1 MSTIEMLMSLLSLF
15 ASLVSTCDIRAVLVA
30 QTDGPVWAQY
40 TFYNGTKSRIYFF
53 KKAGKQQEI
62 HLLGAGCGV
71 KPCILRT
78 YKSYPGIKVPRSGG
92 VPSSS
97 EEVSAG
103 IAAPAPGVPT
113 SVEEVMLA
121 RGSSVNHCC
130 GNETISEEVPEQE
143 SEEENIGAP
152 PISET
157 VPEPELRPAAA
168 TTARRRFR
176 TETDSAELSGRVK
189 AFGQTSSLLDGT
201 GIVSYM
207 VHDTLHPR
215 MGLRVGVACGFGDC
229 GGRG

>member
-1 MSTIEMLMSLLSLF
+1 MRFS
-15 ASLVSTCDIRAVLVA
+15 
-30 QTDGPVWAQY
+30 
-40 TFYNGTKSRIYFF
+40 YFF

-78 YKSYPGIKVPRSGG
+78 YKRYPGIKVPRSGG

-103 IAAPAPGVPT
+103 IAAPVPGNGRVPT
-113 SVEEVMLA
+113 SVEEAMVA
-121 RGSSVNHCC
+121 RGSSVYRCC

-143 SEEENIGAP
+143 SEEENVGVP

-157 VPEPELRPAAA
+157 VPESELRPAAA
-168 TTARRRFR
+168 TTGRRRFR
-176 TETDSAELSGRVK
+176 PETDSAELSGKVK
-189 AFGQTSSLLDGT
+189 AFGQTSALLDGT

-215 MGLRVGVACGFGDC
+215 MGLRVGVGCGFGDC